1 MLVIKVSIIKIRY
14 KEIDACCEFVFH
26 SSIFQQLLI
35 QSIASLPVGRNSL
48 ITTLLELAISPSANQ
63 NTQFIQSSLQSLET
77 DTKDDNELF
86 IIRSHLIRELI
97 HCKG

>member
-1 MLVIKVSIIKIRY
+1 MTNLEKYNLLDTEERKGASKVLVAAALTYV
-14 KEIDACCEFVFH
+14 AGLV
-26 SSIFQQLLI
+26 
-35 QSIASLPVGRNSL
+35 
-48 ITTLLELAISPSANQ
+48 TTLLELTISSSANQ
-63 NTQFIQSSLQSLET
+63 NIQFIQSSLQSLET

>member
-1 MLVIKVSIIKIRY
+1 M
-14 KEIDACCEFVFH
+14 
-26 SSIFQQLLI
+26 QQLLI
-35 QSIASLPVGRNSL
+35 QPIVSLPVGRNSL
-48 ITTLLELAISPSANQ
+48 VTTLLELTISSSANQ
-63 NTQFIQSSLQSLET
+63 NIQFIQSSLQSLET